1 MSDIKLLLDEC
12 RGVYIPKVFAED
24 FELGSWHLTE
34 ADVEDLRDGP
44 ESEWYWEAWDEVMA
58 RAYHLDANGNRWFLY
73 QDGSLFAMCPEL
85 MTAEERK
92 NFDMEG

>member
-1 MSDIKLLLDEC
+1 MGGVKLLLDEC
-12 RGVYIPKVFAED
+12 RGVYIPKAFAECFD
-24 FELGSWHLTE
+24 LEAWRLTE
-34 ADVEDLRDGP
+34 ADVETLLEGP
-44 ESEWYWEAWDEVMA
+44 ENEWYWEQWHEVMA
-58 RAYHLDANGNRWFLY
+58 RAYHLDEKGNRWFLY